1 MESLGFFRGSVPNAN
16 GHGPGRSR
24 IAFDDLR
31 RRLDD
36 TSADVRQF
44 SDVFVFL
51 GLLHFDEFE
60 DDVGM
65 FLSDLQQALRRS

>member
-1 MESLGFFRGSVPNAN
+1 MLMATVLGEAVLHSMM
-16 GHGPGRSR
+16 
-24 IAFDDLR
+24 LR